1 MYVPPPKFT
10 FFSFVGLQ
18 VVISSI
24 IKAIGP
30 LANIALLLMFAIT
43 IFAIIGLEFFAGA
56 LNSTCY
62 RLDNLGK
69 QEEHNCGYQTG
80 FLRCSNIMKLCF
92 GPEGNWRSSAYSP
105 KFVLIDLLECRAEL
119 RSSGSSSF
127 LGPGL

>member
-69 QEEHNCGYQTG
+69 QEEHNCGFQTG
-80 FLRCSNIMKLCF
+80 RFSWLYCMYVLRTNIMKLWF
-92 GPEGNWRSSAYSP
+92 GPEEN
-105 KFVLIDLLECRAEL
+105 
-119 RSSGSSSF
+119 
-127 LGPGL
+127 

>member
-1 MYVPPPKFT
+1 M
-10 FFSFVGLQ
+10 SLSGLQ

-69 QEEHNCGYQTG
+69 LLHSISM
-80 FLRCSNIMKLCF
+80 RSND
-92 GPEGNWRSSAYSP
+92 S
-105 KFVLIDLLECRAEL
+105 
-119 RSSGSSSF
+119 
-127 LGPGL
+127 